1 MSIKS
6 KIMNAMTAHPKLVT
20 IAIGF
25 GVTMAVGTAIG
36 VVYAHSALARVQDQN
51 TLVIPT

>member
-20 IAIGF
+20 VAIGF
-25 GVTMAVGTAIG
+25 GITMAIGTAIG
-36 VVYAHSALARVQDQN
+36 VLDVHSALARVQDQN